1 MRERGTTMKD
11 NYLKKEL
18 YEKFKNDT
26 EIFDFLQEA
35 TLDGLWYWDLENT
48 ENEWMSPKFWR
59 TLGYDPSEKEHASSE
74 WQSLI
79 HPEDLKVATMN
90 MKRHLEDP
98 GYPYDQITRYTHKN
112 GSMVW
117 IRCRGFAIRDEAG
130 TPLRMIGAHMDVS
143 GIMRSNK
150 RIKHLKNEYE
160 TVFNGTQDALFLID
174 VRGPSY
180 FRYIRNNESH
190 QQKTGITQSMIEGKT
205 PIELLGNEAGEA
217 VTERYQ
223 SCVDAKDV
231 VSYEETLD
239 LLSGRRVWHTTLTPI
254 IENNKVVHIVGS
266 AVDITE
272 RKALEKELSYRA
284 NYDALTGLVNRDYLS
299 EIVDVKTA
307 DMHHQF
313 AFIFIDLD
321 DFKPVND
328 TYGHL
333 AGDRVLKVTA
343 DRLLKIT
350 DEQDIVSRLGG
361 DEFVVIK
368 CNIQSPNAI
377 DNFKRN
383 LETAIGEPIYY
394 DAHQLKVKASIGH
407 SIFPLDGLDY
417 DQLSFKADAA
427 MYSVKNKSK

>member
-1 MRERGTTMKD
+1 MQE

-18 YEKFKNDT
+18 YEKFKHDS
-26 EIFDFLQEA
+26 EIFDFLQRA
-35 TLDGLWYWDLENT
+35 ALDGLWYWDLENP

-59 TLGYDPSEKEHASSE
+59 TLGYDPGDKKHASSE
-74 WQSLI
+74 WQGLI
-79 HPEDLKVATMN
+79 HPEDLKVANLN
-90 MKRHLEDP
+90 MSRHLEDAE
-98 GYPYDQITRYTHKN
+98 YPYDQIARYTHKN
-112 GSMVW
+112 GSTVW
-117 IRCRGFAIRDEAG
+117 IRCRGFAIRDEKG
-130 TPLRMIGAHMDVS
+130 KPLRMIGAHMDVS

-174 VRGPSY
+174 VRGPRY

-205 PIELLGNEAGEA
+205 PVELLGEEAGQA
-217 VTERYQ
+217 VTNRYQ

-239 LLSGRRVWHTTLTPI
+239 LLSGRRIWHTTLTPI
-254 IENNKVVHIVGS
+254 IENGKVVHVVGS

-272 RKALEKELSYRA
+272 RKALEQELSHRA
-284 NYDALTGLVNRDYLS
+284 NYDALTGLVNRDHLT
-299 EIVDVKTA
+299 EIVEDKTS
-307 DMHHQF
+307 DLNRQF

-333 AGDRVLKVTA
+333 AGDRVLKATA
-343 DRLLKIT
+343 DRLLHT
-350 DEQDIVSRLGG
+350 TEDEDIVARLGG

-368 CNIQSPNAI
+368 CNIQSPDAI
-377 DNFKRN
+377 DAFKRK
-383 LETAIGEPIYY
+383 LEDSISKPIYY
-394 DAHQLKVKASIGH
+394 DNHQLRVKASIGH
-407 SIFPLDGLDY
+407 SVFPLDGLDY
-417 DQLSFKADAA
+417 DQLSLKADAN
-427 MYSVKNKSK
+427 MYTVKKQLK